1 MLLVA
6 LSLACSEISILVS
19 WLCYFFIGNTK
30 RVLYVNVN
38 TQNVK
43 IERETGHL
51 YILALRQ
58 GTEAFNNRLHIAIAT
73 VRRTLSGILPSKN

>member
-43 IERETGHL
+43 IERRDRPPVHL
-51 YILALRQ
+51 SFTPRY
-58 GTEAFNNRLHIAIAT
+58 
-73 VRRTLSGILPSKN
+73 